1 MRLTKPYWLTVGR
14 HADSALNSSQS
25 APDAPELE
33 ELELSP
39 LLDPELSLQAGV
51 GTVVS
56 AAPERSASRTNLW
69 LFISSSAHHGF
80 RGAILHRVRYA
91 TCESTIQGR
100 KVPLN

>member
-1 MRLTKPYWLTVGR
+1 MTVGR

-39 LLDPELSLQAGV
+39 LADPELLLQV
-51 GTVVS
+51 DPGTVVS
-56 AAPERSASRTNLW
+56 AAAERSASTTNLW

-80 RGAILHRVRYA
+80 RGAMCEMRNARVLSGGEKYLLPSSS
-91 TCESTIQGR
+91 CMKNI
-100 KVPLN
+100 V